1 MMIYGRDTGTQL
13 RLTEKAQKAYDMSDP
28 LTITQYYHH
37 GRTDAAGQII
47 EAPGIRFDITGV
59 VEARRL
65 REVEVNQVLE
75 EWYDQMQELAAEME
89 GGAEDGTAADD
100 V

>member
-1 MMIYGRDTGTQL
+1 MKIYGRDTGTQL
-13 RLTEKAQKAYDMSDP
+13 RLTEKAQKAYDMSFP

-47 EAPGIRFDITGV
+47 EAPGLRFDITGV
-59 VEARRL
+59 LDYRRL

-75 EWYDQMQELAAEME
+75 NWYDYMERAKQME
-89 GGAEDGTAADD
+89 GGAQE
-100 V
+100 